1 MLPRYYASVERRT
14 LKIMLKKL
22 VDMVSESLRALKRVN
37 SLMYSVD
44 RLSVV
49 SAWCGSV
56 LKGVS
61 SLITFS
67 FYGLFMKWLSE
78 GKLGS
83 GKMDEKF
90 LFVVFLLFALYHLA
104 GLILN
109 EFSSWRSSVF
119 DDRVEEHLDRIQIEK
134 ITSLDLGRLMDPEF
148 IQLNDSTRRRGLRSI
163 GSLFGLQLRFISS
176 IVGLVASFGVV
187 ASLSP
192 TLVILISLPAV
203 PGLIRSLFIDE
214 KRKKLWEENHL
225 ARRTRDEYH
234 WCLTSK
240 WGITQTRLFGFTEYM
255 KSCYES
261 YTKRLRKSELNL
273 QFLDFLIGVTLEVF
287 EGLVLIGI
295 MYYLGTGLVDGS
307 IEIAK
312 LFFLFGCVKSFGS
325 SLTGLFSVFS
335 NVRRESQD
343 FSYVEKYLAVTPSM
357 DESMAR
363 DLPPG
368 FVPTVIG
375 VNDVSF
381 SYPNQTGKLALNRCS
396 LTIRSGEK
404 VAIVGTNGSGKT
416 TLLRLLAKLFLP
428 NSGSVTIG
436 EQDLVNITQS
446 SWIKHIMCV
455 TPDNSI
461 PDITLIEALTGGP
474 IDRADMVRLD
484 RASSVA
490 GSTKLIKSLPN
501 GYNTQ
506 VGEDRPG
513 GVGFSSGQ
521 RQKLKLT
528 AALYHLL
535 GSGIHYAFFDEPMS
549 YCDAETKH
557 EFYST
562 IVGLDERTIVV
573 VSHDPTYLRHFDR
586 VVVMEDGRVIE
597 DLSTPEAIR
606 VYQQNLIEK
615 GDLE

>member
-1 MLPRYYASVERRT
+1 MPRHCDSVERCT
-14 LKIMLKKL
+14 LKIKLKRL
-22 VDMVSESLRALKRVN
+22 VDMVSESWRSLRRVN

-44 RLSVV
+44 QLSVV
-49 SAWCGSV
+49 SAWGGAV

-61 SLITFS
+61 SLIAFS

-90 LFVVFLLFALYHLA
+90 LLVVFLLFALYHLSA
-104 GLILN
+104 SILN
-109 EFSSWRSSVF
+109 EFSKWRSSVF
-119 DDRVEEHLDRIQIEK
+119 DDRVEEHLDRMQIEK

-148 IQLNDSTRRRGLRSI
+148 IQLNDSTRRRGFRSI
-163 GSLFGLQLRFISS
+163 GSLFSLQLRFISS

-192 TLVILISLPAV
+192 MMVILISLPAV
-203 PGLIRSLFIDE
+203 PGLIRSLYIDE
-214 KRKKLWEENHL
+214 RRKKLWEENHL

-261 YTKRLRKSELNL
+261 YTKRLRKSDLNL
-273 QFLDFLIGVTLEVF
+273 QFLDFLIGTALEIF
-287 EGLVLIGI
+287 EGLVSIGI
-295 MYYLGTGLVDGS
+295 MYYLGKGLVDGKM
-307 IEIAK
+307 EIAK
-312 LFFLFGCVKSFGS
+312 LFFLFGCVRSFGS

-335 NVRRESQD
+335 NVRRESQN
-343 FSYVEKYLAVTPSM
+343 FSYVEQYLAVTPSI

-375 VNDVSF
+375 VNNVTF
-381 SYPNQTGKLALNRCS
+381 SYPNQSGKLALNGCT
-396 LTIRSGEK
+396 LQIRGGEK
-404 VAIVGTNGSGKT
+404 VAIVGSNGSGKT
-416 TLLRLLAKLFLP
+416 TFLRLLAKLFLP

-436 EQDLVNITQS
+436 GQDLSNITQS
-446 SWIKHIMCV
+446 SWIRRIMCV

-461 PDITLIEALTGGP
+461 PDITLVEALTGGP
-474 IDRADMVRLD
+474 IDRADMARLE
-484 RASSVA
+484 RASNVA
-490 GSTKLIKSLPN
+490 GSTRLIQSLPN

-549 YCDAETKH
+549 YCDSETKH
-557 EFYST
+557 SFYST
-562 IVGLDERTIVV
+562 IVGLEGRTIVV
-573 VSHDPTYLRHFDR
+573 VSHDPTYLKHFDR
-586 VVVMEDGRVIE
+586 VVVMEDGKVIE

-606 VYQQNLIEK
+606 DYQKHLIEK